1 MGKGE
6 KRLAQMRHNPQDDWQ
21 IADIEVV
28 CRAHDIV
35 LDPPS
40 GGGSHYSVYHPNGGI
55 QTIPAHRKIK
65 SRYIK
70 EFVRFVDKVTGEE
83 NDR

>member
-6 KRLAQMRHNPQDDWQ
+6 KRLAQMRNNPRGDWQ

-28 CRAHDIV
+28 CRAYDID
-35 LDPPS
+35 LEPPS
-40 GGGSHYSVYHPNGGI
+40 GGSHWSIFHKNAGI

-65 SRYIK
+65 PRYIK
-70 EFVRFVDKVTGEE
+70 EFVRFVEKASGDK
-83 NDR
+83 NDD